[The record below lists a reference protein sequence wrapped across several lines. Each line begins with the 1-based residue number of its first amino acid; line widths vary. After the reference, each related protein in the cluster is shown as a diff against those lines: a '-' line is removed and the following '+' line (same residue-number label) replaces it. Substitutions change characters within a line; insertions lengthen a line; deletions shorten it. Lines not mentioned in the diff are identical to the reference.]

1 MNFEQFLVQRMK
13 QGFPPCKDDKPKDAE
28 IKSFQAGSDLLASP
42 KGRRMPLNVNAKE
55 IWLSYF
61 NKVLFEKGIITEKEK
76 NKMSNLIYKQCHSPN
91 SKKK

>member
-1 MNFEQFLVQRMK
+1 
-13 QGFPPCKDDKPKDAE
+13 
-28 IKSFQAGSDLLASP
+28 
-42 KGRRMPLNVNAKE
+42 MPLNVNAKE
-55 IWLSYF
+55 IWHSYF